1 MIMEGKMLVEIIGI
15 KNGKIVSRF
24 KREVSYVGFDEES
37 MHLDDIKA
45 KFSDFDYDRLKLIVD
60 GEEWINKSFL
70 KIDFSF
76 YELGS
81 KYEFSDDGISWTKM
95 ELVSIDTDDELPFKA
110 KKDSLNFGW
119 RLVRELF

>member
-1 MIMEGKMLVEIIGI
+1 MIVEIIELKDGGI
-15 KNGKIVSRF
+15 VKRT
-24 KREVSYVGFDEES
+24 KREVSFVEYDDGGFT
-37 MHLDDIKA
+37 LDDTRIP
-45 KFSDFDYDRLKLIVD
+45 FSSLSCDRIKLIVD
-60 GEEWINKSFL
+60 EVVWINKSFL
-70 KIDFSF
+70 KFDASS
-76 YELGS
+76 YTVGS